1 MENLSREDKVQR
13 LLQKQIDIANQIK
26 DMLEKC
32 SCTADCSYHLL
43 GKLEVQLSDIL
54 IDESIQYFLKKEAV
68 KLYTSDIDSL
78 MTGLKNFAEDLVT
91 EKTSLNPTNRPYQDP
106 PFKPTRRAI
115 DDFA

>member
-13 LLQKQIDIANQIK
+13 LLQKQIDIKNQLK

-32 SCTADCSYHLL
+32 SCTADCKYHVL
-43 GKLEVQLSDIL
+43 GKLEVQLSDVL
-54 IDESIQYFLKKEAV
+54 LDETLLYFLKEEAV

-91 EKTSLNPTNRPYQDP
+91 EKTSLNPTNRPYQGP
-106 PFKPTRRAI
+106 PSKPTTRAI

>member
-1 MENLSREDKVQR
+1 MTNLSREDKVQR
-13 LLQKQIDIANQIK
+13 LLQKQIDIKNQLK

-32 SCTADCSYHLL
+32 SCTADCKYHVL
-43 GKLEVQLSDIL
+43 GKLEVQLSDVL
-54 IDESIQYFLKKEAV
+54 LDETLLYFLKEEAV